1 MELVGITAKQIQE
14 AGRTE
19 ILTDKKV
26 AAVLKGRTVYVDR
39 RGVGYVSD
47 RIGTIA
53 GHRTGGMD
61 ADTLCYVILD
71 NFIGLA
77 LIEELCK
84 MQAAKWAAWK
94 HPAFNY

>member
-1 MELVGITAKQIQE
+1 MLRLGLVKALHGNGGHYRK
-14 AGRTE
+14 
-19 ILTDKKV
+19 TDSGSRQDGDSDGQKV

-61 ADTLCYVILD
+61 L
-71 NFIGLA
+71 
-77 LIEELCK
+77 
-84 MQAAKWAAWK
+84 
-94 HPAFNY
+94 

>member
-1 MELVGITAKQIQE
+1 MRKNIRLKCSM
-14 AGRTE
+14 
-19 ILTDKKV
+19 

-61 ADTLCYVILD
+61 L
-71 NFIGLA
+71 
-77 LIEELCK
+77 
-84 MQAAKWAAWK
+84 
-94 HPAFNY
+94 

>member
-1 MELVGITAKQIQE
+1 MELAGITAKQIQE
-14 AGRTE
+14 ADRTE

-26 AAVLKGRTVYVDR
+26 AAILKGRTVYVDR

-61 ADTLCYVILD
+61 L
-71 NFIGLA
+71 
-77 LIEELCK
+77 
-84 MQAAKWAAWK
+84 
-94 HPAFNY
+94 